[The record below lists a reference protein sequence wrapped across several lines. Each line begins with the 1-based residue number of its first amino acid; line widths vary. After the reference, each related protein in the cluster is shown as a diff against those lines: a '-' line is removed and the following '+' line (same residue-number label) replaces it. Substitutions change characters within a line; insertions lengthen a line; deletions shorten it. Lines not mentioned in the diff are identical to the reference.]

1 MDVRI
6 LKQHEILPALHLI
19 WEVFE
24 EDVEPA
30 YTPEGV
36 AHFQE
41 FIKYDNISDMYQKG
55 EITFFGAFE
64 GTKLCGTMA
73 VKSVGHISGSSSQ
86 VCPHGYAGDGGR
98 AAGKWHTLCSYGDAS
113 DTGTRAAGERK
124 IEGACDHRDR
134 GVHRDGTGSDHR
146 RSGHWQEGKAY
157 APGAEHIYAAI

>member
-19 WEVFE
+19 WEVFA
-24 EDVEPA
+24 EDVAPA

-64 GTKLCGTMA
+64 GNA
-73 VKSVGHISGSSSQ
+73 VKGFASISGTEA
-86 VCPHGYAGDGGR
+86 VPGR
-98 AAGKWHTLCSYGDAS
+98 L
-113 DTGTRAAGERK
+113 
-124 IEGACDHRDR
+124 
-134 GVHRDGTGSDHR
+134 
-146 RSGHWQEGKAY
+146 
-157 APGAEHIYAAI
+157 